1 MKESDFESNFIKD
14 LEELLPGS
22 IVIKNYANYMQG
34 FPDRLILF
42 ENKWA
47 AFEFK
52 RGIYSPVRKNQR
64 YYIKLLNDMS
74 YASFVYPQ
82 NSERVKDE
90 IQQAFRIDRSTRF
103 PIRKQA

>member
-1 MKESDFESNFIKD
+1 MKEKDFESDFIKD
-14 LEELLPGS
+14 LEELFPDC
-22 IVIKNYANYMQG
+22 IVIKNYPNYLQG

-52 RGIYSPVRKNQR
+52 RGIYSPVKRNQR
-64 YYIKLLNDMS
+64 YYINLLDSMS

-82 NSERVKDE
+82 NAEKVKNE
-90 IQQAFRIDRSTRF
+90 IQQAFRIDRSARLS
-103 PIRKQA
+103 IRKQT